1 MIHDRT
7 GLFILNPDVRNLN
20 IRTKIAVILIL
31 ETDSAK
37 QIIQISAVI
46 MSVGGRARKRWRSL
60 DEDLWST
67 FRATSKLNESVEK
80 YTAKKNIR
88 WMTNEDYPQN

>member
-1 MIHDRT
+1 
-7 GLFILNPDVRNLN
+7 
-20 IRTKIAVILIL
+20 
-31 ETDSAK
+31 
-37 QIIQISAVI
+37 
-46 MSVGGRARKRWRSL
+46 MSVGGREIERWRSL

>member
-1 MIHDRT
+1 MI
-7 GLFILNPDVRNLN
+7 I
-20 IRTKIAVILIL
+20 
-31 ETDSAK
+31 
-37 QIIQISAVI
+37 
-46 MSVGGRARKRWRSL
+46 SVGEYARDDDL

-67 FRATSKLNESVEK
+67 FRATSKLSESVEK